1 MGATLGQ
8 NCRRDLDRMRVIHV
22 VPAITNEASGPSYSV
37 VRLCES
43 LIAQGQ
49 DVRLAALDWAPMAS
63 SPAFLKTF
71 PFGLGPRRLGRSPEL
86 RRWLSAMAE
95 SNTVDLIHNHSL
107 WMMPNIY
114 PGPVATRHAI
124 PLIVSPRG
132 TLSEWAMR
140 SGSVVKRVFWPL
152 LQRPALTTTNC
163 FHTTAV
169 SEYEDIRRMDFRQP
183 VAVIP
188 NGIDIPSPIPKVRGD
203 SRTLLYLGRIH
214 PIKGL
219 DMLLPAWRA
228 VQDRFPEW
236 RLRIVGPDN
245 GGYLIQMQQLAS
257 ELKLQRIE
265 FAGPL
270 HGEAKWCA
278 YGQADLFV
286 LPTYSENFGISVAEA
301 LAAGA
306 PAIVTKGAP
315 WRGLANQ
322 GAGWWIDIGV
332 DSLVAC
338 LEDALSRSSGDLADM
353 GLRGRNWMAAEYSWP
368 HVAQQMAET
377 YRWVLE
383 GGNKP
388 EWVIEN

>member
-1 MGATLGQ
+1 
-8 NCRRDLDRMRVIHV
+8 MRVIHV

-43 LIAQGQ
+43 LMDRRQ
-49 DVRLAALDWAPMAS
+49 DVRLAALDWAPMPS
-63 SPAFLKTF
+63 RPQFLQTF
-71 PFGLGPRRLGRSPEL
+71 PFGLGPRRLGRSPEM
-86 RRWLSAMAE
+86 RRWLSATAE
-95 SNTVDLIHNHSL
+95 SRTVDLIHNHSL
-107 WMMPNIY
+107 WMMPNVY
-114 PGPVATRHAI
+114 PGQVAARYGI
-124 PLIVSPRG
+124 PLMISPRG

-140 SGSVVKRVFWPL
+140 SGSSLKRVFWPL
-152 LQRPALTTTNC
+152 IQRPALSSTTC
-163 FHTTAV
+163 FHATAE
-169 SEYEDIRRMDFRQP
+169 SEYEDIRRMGFHQP
-183 VAVIP
+183 VAIIP
-188 NGIDIPSPIPKVRGD
+188 NGIDIPNLLPKVRGD
-203 SRTLLYLGRIH
+203 LRTLLYLGRIH

-228 VQDRFPEW
+228 VQDRFSEW

-245 GGYLIQMQQLAS
+245 SGYLAKMQQLAS
-257 ELKLQRIE
+257 ELELQRIE

-270 HGEAKWCA
+270 HGEAKWRA
-278 YGQADLFV
+278 YAQADLFV

-301 LAAGA
+301 LAAGT

-338 LEDALSRSSGDLADM
+338 LEDALSQSSIDLAEM
-353 GLRGRNWMAAEYSWP
+353 GQRGRGWMAAEYSWP
-368 HVAQQMAET
+368 HIAQQMAET
-377 YRWVLE
+377 YRWVLK
-383 GGNKP
+383 GGSKP